1 MIAGGR
7 RRNDPAQYDELVD
20 EWWRPSG
27 EFAALHWIAASRAEH
42 IPPAVVA
49 RLGMELSELEELRD
63 RLTSV
68 IEAARREG

>member
-1 MIAGGR
+1 VTR
-7 RRNDPAQYDELVD
+7 RRDPDDERAVAVTLT
-20 EWWRPSG
+20 
-27 EFAALHWIAASRAEH
+27 AAGRALRTRAER

-49 RLGMELSELEELRD
+49 RLGIELTELEELRD